1 MWKQI
6 SQLSRAALLVLPL
19 VGLCGIIQA
28 QAAVLPSDQMI
39 IRSVPGNVELFNGT
53 IQETIP
59 EPAMVFQSAPG
70 FSDTPGWW
78 QAQMGIGFTNTRVVA
93 LLEPAGEPLT
103 PGTSQINIPGKGV
116 LSDLIVAIP
125 RTGAT
130 MVGFLSDGH
139 PLFGGITGS
148 LLPNILN
155 LLGNRVTYVT
165 ETGQFQ
171 DISAALNLT
180 NLNVQVMSDI
190 AAVPLPA
197 AALLFGSG
205 VFGLM
210 GALRKKLRL
219 A

>member
-28 QAAVLPSDQMI
+28 HAAVLPSDQMI

-53 IQETIP
+53 IQETTP
-59 EPAMVFQSAPG
+59 EVAMIFQAAPG
-70 FSDTPGWW
+70 FADTAAWW
-78 QAQMGIGFTNTRVVA
+78 QARLAASLANTRVVA
-93 LLEPAGEPLT
+93 LLEPAGELPT
-103 PGTSQINIPGKGV
+103 PGAPQINIPGKGM

-139 PLFGGITGS
+139 PLFGGTTGS
-148 LLPNILN
+148 LLPSILN
-155 LLGNRVTYVT
+155 LLGNRVTYIT

-180 NLNVQVMSDI
+180 NLNVQVLSDI

-205 VFGLM
+205 LFGLLAAR
-210 GALRKKLRL
+210 GRRL
-219 A
+219 FS

>member
-1 MWKQI
+1 MWRQI
-6 SQLSRAALLVLPL
+6 SQLSRAALLVFPL
-19 VGLCGIIQA
+19 VGLCSIMQA

-39 IRSVPGNVELFNGT
+39 IRSVTGNILFNGT
-53 IQETIP
+53 VQEGVA
-59 EPAMVFQSAPG
+59 EPALIFQAAPG
-70 FSDTPGWW
+70 FNDTTGWW
-78 QAQMGIGFTNTRVVA
+78 QAQLGIGAANTRVVA
-93 LLEPAGEPLT
+93 LLEPAGEPAT
-103 PGTSQINIPGKGV
+103 PGEPRVNLPGKGV

-139 PLFGGITGS
+139 PLFGGTAGS
-148 LLPNILN
+148 LLPSILN
-155 LLGNRVTYVT
+155 LLGTRVTYVT
-165 ETGQFQ
+165 EKGQFQ

-205 VFGLM
+205 LIGLLAAR
-210 GALRKKLRL
+210 GRRL
-219 A
+219 FA